1 MEGTL
6 MPINIYSKINNE
18 LMLIINKK
26 SDITED
32 RTDLCPN
39 DQFLQIST
47 KKLNKP
53 TSFKAHKHLT
63 LTRSTDITQEAWI
76 VLEGKI
82 RAFFYDIDDTLLYET
97 DLIAGD
103 CAVVFKA
110 GHSFE
115 VIYDNTILYE
125 VKNGPYFGQQ
135 MDKVFI

>member
-1 MEGTL
+1 

-18 LMLIINKK
+18 LMLVINKK
-26 SDITED
+26 SDITEN

-53 TSFKAHKHLT
+53 TAFKAHKHLT
-63 LTRSTDITQEAWI
+63 LTRYTDITQEAWI

-82 RAFFYDIDDTLLYET
+82 KAFFYDIDDTLLYET